1 MILGEWKI
9 QLTTAINLMSSKD
22 STETR
27 TMHSTSDNIEIMIGS
42 KTDETIVELF
52 ESLLQKYQ
60 KGLEQSMKGSEFAF
74 GSVDLLHYKC
84 HKISPICSGTCIDSS
99 KWLKNKKATINP
111 KNNDEKCFPYAITVA
126 LNDEKIKS
134 RPERKSNINPFIN
147 QCNWKEINFPL
158 YKNEW

>member
-60 KGLEQSMKGSEFAF
+60 KGLEQSMKEAN
-74 GSVDLLHYKC
+74 LL
-84 HKISPICSGTCIDSS
+84 
-99 KWLKNKKATINP
+99 L
-111 KNNDEKCFPYAITVA
+111 VA
-126 LNDEKIKS
+126 LIYC
-134 RPERKSNINPFIN
+134 NINVI
-147 QCNWKEINFPL
+147 K
-158 YKNEW
+158 